1 VDCEFCGLSGPYETA
16 LHDPMG
22 FRSSLHLLR
31 GSSLCAF
38 PLTTRDSNVLQISPA
53 ILEREIPI
61 FPAKSQY
68 PQLSLNSKLQS
79 RLGILIWFRL
89 QACDT
94 YKRGKELPQTP
105 VRLLRRSAR
114 HRRSYRQ
121 ATVPLLAMP
130 ASRLQI
136 RRCQTLTRKC
146 AFHTR
151 TSFQRNL
158 NQVFWCERTPRIN
171 ARLASTPKHL
181 LTTGT
186 RSCRH
191 ATDQRQTKIF
201 CKPLN
206 SCLILASS
214 SSGCQLSSMSW

>member
-1 VDCEFCGLSGPYETA
+1 LGVDCEFCGPSGPYETA

-121 ATVPLLAMP
+121 ATVMVSWSQFKP
-130 ASRLQI
+130 ACM
-136 RRCQTLTRKC
+136 RC
-146 AFHTR
+146 
-151 TSFQRNL
+151 
-158 NQVFWCERTPRIN
+158 RTPPGNTNRPAAPERIVHD
-171 ARLASTPKHL
+171 KY
-181 LTTGT
+181 
-186 RSCRH
+186 
-191 ATDQRQTKIF
+191 
-201 CKPLN
+201 
-206 SCLILASS
+206 
-214 SSGCQLSSMSW
+214 